1 MLHSLLM
8 LLVLQAQ
15 PAPAGQVPGVQP
27 APAPAP
33 APPQTGAPTETLV
46 LVSYVPQRV
55 FDSRK
60 KKFTDF
66 EMMLSDLA
74 RNEVVFVG
82 EQHDDRNTH
91 RLEVAVLE
99 GLMRRRGQLTVSLE
113 MFERD
118 AQQPLSAYLA
128 GSISEEDFLNQS
140 RPWPRYATDYRPI
153 VELARAHGWPVIAAN
168 VPRRLA
174 SQVSKEGLETL
185 QTLPPSDRGYVA
197 QSIECPSDEYRKR
210 FVATIS
216 SHPMPGMEKMGATES
231 DALYERFYQAQCI
244 KDETMAEAIAAA
256 SGPGHPL
263 IVHYNGAFHSDYTLG
278 TAARVKRRLKG
289 ARVAVVSIIP
299 VDDLDTLDK
308 PSKDE
313 RKVADYLVYT
323 LRPRPSPHTK

>member
-1 MLHSLLM
+1 MLHGLMM
-8 LLVLQAQ
+8 LLVLQVP
-15 PAPAGQVPGVQP
+15 PAPATQV
-27 APAPAP
+27 P
-33 APPQTGAPTETLV
+33 APPAAPAQAQAQAPPDTLV
-46 LVSYVPQRV
+46 LVTYVPQRV

-66 EMMLSDLA
+66 ETMLAELAKSD
-74 RNEVVFVG
+74 VVFVG

-118 AQQPLSAYLA
+118 AQQVLSDYLT
-128 GSISEEDFLNQS
+128 GSVSEEEFLNQS
-140 RPWPRYATDYRPI
+140 RPWPRYASDYRPI

-174 SQVSKEGLETL
+174 NQVSKEGLETL
-185 QTLPPSDRGYVA
+185 EKLSSSDRSYVA
-197 QSIECPSDEYRKR
+197 GSIECPSDDYRKR

-216 SHPMPGMEKMGATES
+216 SHPMPGAEKMSAADN
-231 DALYERFYQAQCI
+231 DAMHERFYQAQCI
-244 KDETMAEAIAAA
+244 KDETMAEAIAGA

-278 TAARVKRRLKG
+278 TAARVKRRLKNG
-289 ARVAVVSIIP
+289 RVAVVSMIP
-299 VDDLDTLDK
+299 VDDLDTLRK
-308 PSKDE
+308 PPKEE
-313 RKVADYLVYT
+313 RKIADFLVYT
-323 LRPRPSPHTK
+323 LKPRPSPHQTR

>member
-15 PAPAGQVPGVQP
+15 PTP
-27 APAPAP
+27 APQPVPAP
-33 APPQTGAPTETLV
+33 SAPDTLV

-55 FDSRK
+55 FDSRT

-74 RNEVVFVG
+74 RADVVFVG

-118 AQQPLSAYLA
+118 AQQPLSDYLVGA
-128 GSISEEDFLNQS
+128 LNEEDFLKQS

-174 SQVSKEGLETL
+174 NQVSKEGLATL
-185 QTLPPSDRGYVA
+185 EQLSAADRGYVA
-197 QSIECPSDEYRKR
+197 QAIECPSDEYRER

-216 SHPMPGMEKMGATES
+216 RHPMPGMDKMGASEL
-231 DALYERFYQAQCI
+231 DAMHERFYQAQCV
-244 KDETMAEAIAAA
+244 KDETMAEAIASA
-256 SGPGHPL
+256 SGPGHQL

-289 ARVAVVSIIP
+289 ARVAVVTMIP
-299 VDDLDTLDK
+299 VDNLDTLKK

-313 RKVADYLVYT
+313 RKSADYLVYT
-323 LRPRPSPHTK
+323 LRPQPSPHRR

>member
-1 MLHSLLM
+1 MVHALL
-8 LLVLQAQ
+8 LLIVMQAQ
-15 PAPAGQVPGVQP
+15 PAPAGQAPGVQP
-27 APAPAP
+27 PPAQTQAP
-33 APPQTGAPTETLV
+33 APPDALV

-66 EMMLSDLA
+66 ETMLAELA
-74 RNEVVFVG
+74 RNQVVFVG

-91 RLEVAVLE
+91 RLEVAMLE

-118 AQQPLSAYLA
+118 AQQLLSSYLA
-128 GSISEEDFLNQS
+128 GTISEQDFLSQS

-174 SQVSKEGLETL
+174 NQVSKEGLDSL
-185 QTLPPSDRGYVA
+185 QKLSPADRGYVA
-197 QSIECPSDEYRKR
+197 QAIECPSDDYRKR
-210 FVATIS
+210 FVATIGA
-216 SHPMPGMEKMGATES
+216 HPMPGAEKMSAA
-231 DALYERFYQAQCI
+231 DADAMQQRFYQAQCI

-278 TAARVKRRLKG
+278 TAMRVKRRLKD
-289 ARVAVVSIIP
+289 ARVAVVSVIP
-299 VDDLDTLDK
+299 VDDLDTLQK

-313 RKVADYLVYT
+313 RKMADYLVFT
-323 LRPRPSPHTK
+323 VKPRPSPHAQ